1 MTEAD
6 VMPLLVE
13 FMHVLLAGI
22 GIYFTI
28 VSAYLA
34 GLYGFLARASL
45 LLKVVAFLFFTLIFG
60 FLMQFNYGAGLFQRG
75 LVQTLA
81 DLQASGVELSSG
93 GQVALE
99 SARAGLN
106 QKVRFALWVGSVATY
121 IAMFYLTFFHNWRY
135 LLGEDEEEAAVRRR
149 ALSEE
154 N

>member
-1 MTEAD
+1 MTESD
-6 VMPLLVE
+6 ILPLLVE

-34 GLYGFLARASL
+34 GLFGFLARASL
-45 LLKVVAFLFFTLIFG
+45 LLKVVAFLFFTLVFG
-60 FLMQFNYGAGLFQRG
+60 FLMQFNYGAGIFQAG

-81 DLQASGVELSSG
+81 DLEASGVQLSTG

-99 SARAGLN
+99 SARTGLN
-106 QKVRFALWVGSVATY
+106 QKVRLALWLGSIATY

-135 LLGEDEEEAAVRRR
+135 LLGEDEDEAAMRRQ
-149 ALSEE
+149 S
-154 N
+154 